1 MEPTYG
7 YEIDVMAFQL
17 LARLDR
23 YEQAMER
30 LADSRWNAE
39 NHRAATACFEEM
51 KSFAASIPRLSVPWV
66 ELLISRFELTAHKSF
81 LDHQRCGDDTKLR
94 DLKERHSAAVQAL
107 RDRAGAYIR
116 RT

>member
-17 LARLDR
+17 LAGLDR
-23 YEQAMER
+23 YEQAMEQ
-30 LADSRWNAE
+30 LADSRWDAE
-39 NHRAATACFEEM
+39 HHRVATGYFDEI
-51 KSFAASIPRLSVPWV
+51 KGFAASMPRLSVPWV

-81 LDHQRCGDDTKLR
+81 LDHQRCVDDTKLLA
-94 DLKERHSAAVQAL
+94 LKKRHTAAVQAL

-116 RT
+116 RV